1 MNQVRTQKFWAK
13 LKKITFDVFHNEVL
27 LNKKF
32 IYE

>member
-13 LKKITFDVFHNEVL
+13 YKKRTFDAFHNEVL